1 MKPYE
6 TRITG
11 NTILPQG
18 ATIYSQ
24 MATRIEIEDESGGEY
39 VVISQDSESFQGKIG
54 ITNDEW
60 PAIRDAVEMMLAEI
74 AKREKTA

>member
-11 NTILPQG
+11 ITILPQG

>member
-6 TRITG
+6 TRVTGITV
-11 NTILPQG
+11 LPQG

-24 MATRIEIEDESGGEY
+24 MATTIEIEDECGGEF
-39 VVISQDSESFQGKIG
+39 VVISQDNEGFQGKIG

-60 PAIRDAVEMMLAEI
+60 PAIRDAVESMLAEI